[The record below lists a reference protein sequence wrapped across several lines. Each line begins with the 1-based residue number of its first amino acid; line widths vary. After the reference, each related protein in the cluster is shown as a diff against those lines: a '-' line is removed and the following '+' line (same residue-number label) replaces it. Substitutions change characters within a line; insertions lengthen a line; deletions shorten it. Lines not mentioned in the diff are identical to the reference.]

1 MSTLKVNKIRD
12 TSGSTDAITFDPNGG
27 AVLAGVTTISTA
39 RITTGITTSIQVGG
53 GVTITESG
61 IEASGIGITCAN
73 LNGGQ
78 FGRRN
83 KVINGAMQIAQRSTS
98 VASITSGN
106 YYVCDRWRLGYGTA
120 GTWTLSQSTDTP
132 DNFGKSLKMDCTAAN
147 TSLSVGS
154 NLQLIQYF
162 EGQDLQDVAKGTSS
176 AKEITV
182 SFYVKTNKTG
192 TYVVELMDHDNSNR
206 HCSKSYT
213 VSDTNWNRY
222 TLTFPAD
229 TTGALDDDAN
239 KSFEVGFW
247 LVAGGTFQGSS
258 LRQTWGTLSQGSRAV
273 GQVNLADSTSNEWY
287 LTGVQLEVRSQATAF
302 EYHSFGEELALC
314 QRYYE
319 TSYPTGYSAGHNF
332 NDVYPFNTSKPISQ
346 NYIASDDT
354 TTAISYPLMVNKR
367 ANPTVTIYSAKDG
380 TSGQAWTYKGT
391 GGTNA
396 NDALNVIQTRE
407 QSMMLGCSLGAVNQ
421 ASEKYFHYTADSEL

>member
-1 MSTLKVNKIRD
+1 MALTL
-12 TSGSTDAITFDPNGG
+12 SGTNGVVGAGFSITPGG
-27 AVLAGVTTISTA
+27 AVAGIVT
-39 RITTGITTSIQVGG
+39 VGAA
-53 GVTITESG
+53 VTITESG

-98 VASITSGN
+98 VASITSGD

-147 TSLSVGS
+147 TSLSAGS

-162 EGQDLQDVAKGTSS
+162 EGQDFQDIQKGTSS
-176 AKEITV
+176 AREITV

-229 TTGALDDDAN
+229 TTGTLDDDAN
-239 KSFEVGFW
+239 KSFEIGFW

-258 LRQTWGTLSQGSRAV
+258 LRQTWGTLNQGSRAV

-287 LTGVQLEVRSQATAF
+287 LTGVQLEVGSQATAF
-302 EYHSFGEELALC
+302 EHRMHGEELALC
-314 QRYYE
+314 QRYFFNV
-319 TSYPTGYSAGHNF
+319 TGNNQQRTNIPAFANSSTNCRAMVSFPTPMRATPTFSGSATNMVFDSADDSATFLCSALQQGGSMTNTDPHGMLIE
-332 NDVYPFNTSKPISQ
+332 VNTSSM
-346 NYIASDDT
+346 
-354 TTAISYPLMVNKR
+354 TAGQSGVLEFR
-367 ANPTVTIYSAKDG
+367 ADNGKLNFSA
-380 TSGQAWTYKGT
+380 
-391 GGTNA
+391 
-396 NDALNVIQTRE
+396 
-407 QSMMLGCSLGAVNQ
+407 
-421 ASEKYFHYTADSEL
+421 EL